1 MATNKN
7 ENNFEENDFEIIDA
21 NELET
26 VSRGRKAIIDHKL
39 LEIMKALPK
48 GKVVKLTKFS
58 VPQILIDS
66 LSDAMKKNETESVL
80 AIQKE
85 IAKHKAKISAQVRTH
100 AKSAKWENQSI
111 TWSTNG
117 CPNVQRTSK

>member
-1 MATNKN
+1 MPTNKD
-7 ENNFEENDFEIIDA
+7 ENNFEENDFEIIDE
-21 NELET
+21 NEMET
-26 VSRGRKAIIDHKL
+26 VSRGRKANIDHKL
-39 LEIMKALPK
+39 LEIMKSLPK

-58 VPQILIDS
+58 IPQTLIDS
-66 LSDAMKKNETESVL
+66 HKEAVKNKDLETAL
-80 AIQKE
+80 AIEKE
-85 IAKHKAKISAQVRTH
+85 MAKHKAKISAQVRTH